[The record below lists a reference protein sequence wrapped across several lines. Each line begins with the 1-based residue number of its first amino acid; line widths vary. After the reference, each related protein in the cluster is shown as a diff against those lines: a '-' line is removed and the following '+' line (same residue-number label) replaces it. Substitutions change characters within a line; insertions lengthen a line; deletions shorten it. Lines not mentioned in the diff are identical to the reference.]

1 MSFFM
6 EESERK
12 VTGVIKSL
20 VLAMRPQQ
28 WPKNLMLFMALVFS
42 HKFFD
47 SPLLGRTTLAFF
59 LFCGIAGSAYLIND
73 LFDLNQ
79 DKNHPIKKNRPLASG
94 RLSVRFA
101 ILFSTAL
108 AALSLGLAFFLYL
121 KFGLIVLGYFLLI
134 LTYSAGLKHVV
145 ILDVLVVSAGF
156 GLRVLAGALLID
168 VSISRWLLICAMF
181 LALFLVLCKRRSELN
196 LLQTDSPSH
205 RKILAEYN
213 PKFLDQM
220 VSIATALSIMSYT
233 FYTTSPND
241 SSNSNLIITL
251 PFMVYGIFR
260 YLYLVYK
267 KQMGGN
273 PELIF
278 IKDRPTMVNLG
289 LFACSVIAILN
300 WEKIGW

>member
-1 MSFFM
+1 M
-6 EESERK
+6 
-12 VTGVIKSL
+12 IKSL
-20 VLAMRPQQ
+20 FLAMRPQQ
-28 WPKNLMLFMALVFS
+28 WLKNLMLFMALVFS
-42 HKFFD
+42 HKFFN
-47 SPLLGRTTLAFF
+47 SPLLIRTTLAFF
-59 LFCGIAGSAYLIND
+59 LFCGIAGSSYLIND

-79 DKNHPIKKNRPLASG
+79 DKHHPVKKNRPLASG
-94 RLSVRFA
+94 SLSVSFA
-101 ILFSTAL
+101 IIFSSLLGFL
-108 AALSLGLAFFLYL
+108 ALGLAFLLHF
-121 KFGLIVLGYFLLI
+121 KFGLIALGYFLLI
-134 LTYSAGLKHVV
+134 LAYSGGLKHVV

-168 VSISRWLLICAMF
+168 VPISRWLLICAMF

-205 RKILAEYN
+205 RKILTEYN

-233 FYTTSPND
+233 FYTTSAND

-273 PELIF
+273 PEQIF
-278 IKDRPTMVNLG
+278 IKDRPTMVNLV